1 MTKKINKKK
10 IIIILIL
17 VITLIIILRI
27 VNGIKIIE
35 SRLEEKVDLYFRV
48 TINDEVLYGQTDVTK
63 TYNLI
68 PGFVKVN
75 KNGSEYMTYDN
86 NMKYTHNKYK
96 LVNTEN
102 TNELILNVE
111 VYKCYKNK
119 SVNSCDNEVTDFKKQ
134 NIKIDEVEIRKTGI
148 SCGKYN
154 QVVYKGKFGKH
165 IYSYI
170 KDTDYYRVLFKYKD
184 GSKTYNI
191 EYSFFTNILQPE
203 VL

>member
-68 PGFVKVN
+68 PGFLKVN

-96 LVNTEN
+96 LINTEN

-119 SVNSCDNEVTDFKKQ
+119 YVSSCDNEVTDFKKKDV
-134 NIKIDEVEIRKTGI
+134 KIDEVEIRKTGI
-148 SCGKYN
+148 SGGKYN
-154 QVVYKGKFGKH
+154 ELVYKGSFGEN

-184 GSKTYNI
+184 GFKVYKI
-191 EYSFFTNILQPE
+191 EYNFFTNILQPE

>member
-27 VNGIKIIE
+27 VNGIKVIE

-102 TNELILNVE
+102 NNELILNVE

-154 QVVYKGKFGKH
+154 QVVYKGKFGKN

>member
-1 MTKKINKKK
+1 MTKKINKRK
-10 IIIILIL
+10 IIIFLIL
-17 VITLIIILRI
+17 VFLFIIILRL

-68 PGFVKVN
+68 PGFLKVN

-96 LVNTEN
+96 LINTEN

-119 SVNSCDNEVTDFKKQ
+119 YVSSCDNEVTDFKKKDV
-134 NIKIDEVEIRKTGI
+134 KIDEVEIRKTGI
-148 SCGKYN
+148 CGGKYN
-154 QVVYKGKFGKH
+154 ELVYKGSFGEN

-184 GSKTYNI
+184 GFKVYKI
-191 EYSFFTNILQPE
+191 EYNFFTNILQPE

>member
-1 MTKKINKKK
+1 
-10 IIIILIL
+10 
-17 VITLIIILRI
+17 
-27 VNGIKIIE
+27 
-35 SRLEEKVDLYFRV
+35 
-48 TINDEVLYGQTDVTK
+48 
-63 TYNLI
+63 
-68 PGFVKVN
+68 
-75 KNGSEYMTYDN
+75 MTYDN

-154 QVVYKGKFGKH
+154 QVVYKGKFGKN

-170 KDTDYYRVLFKYKD
+170 NGLQRTKKSDIPVRGAAFLVRNLVV
-184 GSKTYNI
+184 TYNHQKQRQLPLVMRKRV
-191 EYSFFTNILQPE
+191 YYNYL
-203 VL
+203 

>member
-1 MTKKINKKK
+1 MTKKINKRK
-10 IIIILIL
+10 IIIFLIL
-17 VITLIIILRI
+17 VFLFIIILRL

-48 TINDEVLYGQTDVTK
+48 TINDEVLYGQTYVTK

-68 PGFVKVN
+68 PGFLKVN

-96 LVNTEN
+96 LINTEN

-119 SVNSCDNEVTDFKKQ
+119 YVSSCDNEVIDFKKKD
-134 NIKIDEVEIRKTGI
+134 IKIDEVEIRKTGI
-148 SCGKYN
+148 SGGKYN
-154 QVVYKGKFGKH
+154 ELVYKGSFGKN

-184 GSKTYNI
+184 GFKVYKI
-191 EYSFFTNILQPE
+191 EYNFFTNILQPE